1 MTNSLNLWRVSP
13 YLTKSRLVL
22 QNQFNPGD
30 SNDNGAQCERSPMRP
45 RVTVWRSPSP
55 VVIFHSAL
63 LNSTATRTRNRPD
76 DVLARLHIL
85 TQKPID

>member
-30 SNDNGAQCERSPMRP
+30 SNDNGAQCERSPHETTRYC
-45 RVTVWRSPSP
+45 VALAIAGSDISFSP
-55 VVIFHSAL
+55 IKFDCHSHQKQ
-63 LNSTATRTRNRPD
+63 TR
-76 DVLARLHIL
+76 
-85 TQKPID
+85 